1 MMEMQAVLALLGD
14 MREAELVSWV
24 ERGWVQP
31 DAEGNTWEFHE
42 IDVARVRLIRELRRD
57 VAVNDEA
64 MPVVLSLLDQV
75 YDLRCALRRVSD
87 ALRAQPVD
95 VRDAVLKAL

>member
-1 MMEMQAVLALLGD
+1 MMEMQTVLALLGD

-31 DAEGNTWEFHE
+31 DSAGTSWEFHE
-42 IDVARVRLIRELRRD
+42 IDVARVRLIRELRED

-87 ALRAQPVD
+87 ALRRQPAD
-95 VRDAVLKAL
+95 VREAVLKAL